1 MVGARR
7 QSTPF
12 RSLAALGVVFLAVMA
27 LFGGR
32 ASIAQAQED
41 DSHPAHIHQGTC
53 DTLDPNPA
61 FPLSNVSGDF
71 LNGDTPTVGDEVGAS
86 EESLTV
92 EGSTTTVEVSLDELL
107 ASEYAI
113 NVHES
118 AENAQNYIACGNV
131 SGHMTGDFL
140 VVGLAE
146 LNDSGYSGVAFLT
159 PGDGTTTVSV
169 YLTSPYEEEAEEGTA
184 EAAEDEEEA
193 ADTDEATAGGEE
205 AIAIEGFAFGP
216 AELTVPA
223 GTTVTWTNN
232 DGAPHTVTADDG
244 SFGSENLATGDTFS
258 FTFDTPG
265 TYTYHCE
272 IHPSMTA
279 TITVE

>member
-1 MVGARR
+1 MVGERR

-27 LFGGR
+27 LFGSR
-32 ASIAQAQED
+32 ATITRAQEA
-41 DSHPAHIHQGTC
+41 DSHPAHIHAGTC

-61 FPLSNVSGDF
+61 FPLSNVSGEF
-71 LNGDTPTVGDEVGAS
+71 LNGDTATAGDEVGAS

-92 EGSTTTVEVSLDELL
+92 EGSTTTVDVSLDDLL

-118 AENAQNYIACGNV
+118 AENAQNYIACGNIA
-131 SGHMTGDFL
+131 GHMTGDFL
-140 VVGLAE
+140 VIGLAE
-146 LNDSGYSGVAFLT
+146 LNDSGASGVAFLT
-159 PGDGTTTVSV
+159 PNGEQTTVSV

-184 EAAEDEEEA
+184 DADGGE
-193 ADTDEATAGGEE
+193 ADTDAAAGGEQ
-205 AIAIEGFAFGP
+205 AISIEGFAFGP
-216 AELTVPA
+216 ADITVPV

-232 DGAPHTVTADDG
+232 DGPPHTVTADDG
-244 SFGSENLATGDTFS
+244 SFESENLATGDTFS

-265 TYTYHCE
+265 TYTYHCA

>member
-27 LFGGR
+27 LFGTR
-32 ASIAQAQED
+32 AMSAQAHGD
-41 DSHPAHIHQGTC
+41 PHPAHIHAGTC

-61 FPLSNVSGDF
+61 YPLSNVSDEF
-71 LNGDTPTVGDEVGAS
+71 LNGDTATAGDEVGAS
-86 EESLTV
+86 EESLEV
-92 EGSTTTVEVSLDELL
+92 EGSTTTVDVSLDDLL

-118 AENAQNYIACGNV
+118 AENAQNYIACGNIAGYMV
-131 SGHMTGDFL
+131 GDFL
-140 VVGLAE
+140 VIGLAE
-146 LNDSGYSGVAFLT
+146 LNDSGASGVAFLT
-159 PGDGTTTVSV
+159 PNGEQTTVSV
-169 YLTSPYEEEAEEGTA
+169 YLTSEADEDEGTA
-184 EAAEDEEEA
+184 DADEDADSGDAAA
-193 ADTDEATAGGEE
+193 AGEE
-205 AIAIEGFAFGP
+205 AITIEGFAFGP
-216 AELTVPA
+216 ADITVPA

-232 DGAPHTVTADDG
+232 DSAPHTVTADDG

-258 FTFDTPG
+258 FTFGTPG
-265 TYTYHCE
+265 TYTYHCN